1 MRIRNIRLTVYKC
14 DHLFFLILQA
24 CCVKYVCGRVQ
35 CCLTGILDHAYD
47 ETDTNYLHGNI
58 IGDSEK
64 AAGHR
69 DQKKRTAGNSG
80 STSRTCSSQ
89 DAEDQSGR
97 EVYADTKC
105 MQQPEP

>member
-1 MRIRNIRLTVYKC
+1 MLCKVRLWKSSVLSHRNPGSRL
-14 DHLFFLILQA
+14 
-24 CCVKYVCGRVQ
+24 
-35 CCLTGILDHAYD
+35 D

-97 EVYADTKC
+97 EVYADTEC
-105 MQQPEP
+105 MCSCQSMMEMVIAAPPMLMVAPRGMEME